1 MRTYLCNS
9 RACIFDK
16 FIFIK
21 ATNLKICGKWVILCK
36 TRTAKCLM
44 ILMPITR
51 WLHWIDI
58 LKVKEESVWLF
69 KRFFS
74 CRLKIHFYLLADNT
88 IKEQTIVIHS
98 EGMHK
103 VFLQSVDSVIM
114 PHLANLWQFSMFQQ
128 GFPGKYLVILVWW
141 KFTKANYCSMWCC
154 NVTLTP
160 HGSWA

>member
-1 MRTYLCNS
+1 M
-9 RACIFDK
+9 
-16 FIFIK
+16 
-21 ATNLKICGKWVILCK
+21 
-36 TRTAKCLM
+36 
-44 ILMPITR
+44 
-51 WLHWIDI
+51 
-58 LKVKEESVWLF
+58 
-69 KRFFS
+69 FFFP

-128 GFPGKYLVILVWW
+128 GFPGNSLVILVWW
-141 KFTKANYCSMWCC
+141 KFTKANYGSMWCC

-160 HGSWA
+160 HGSWAYLAKIPNFLDWCFPLKKRSKLILFQMFTQAGQNLAQMYLFLMSSQYIFL